1 MEISRHRGVAK
12 NNRYLC
18 GKQLQ
23 GGSNSET
30 SKVAEKPEVQLKE
43 PRKKTVK
50 KSLSVIIISS
60 RDGKAF
66 SLHYAVSTQEAI
78 RPECES
84 DLQTFPKPQIDPSA

>member
-1 MEISRHRGVAK
+1 MHRGVAK
-12 NNRYLC
+12 NNRYLW

-23 GGSNSET
+23 GGSNSETT

-60 RDGKAF
+60 RGGQAF